1 MENPHVISH
10 GVVWRNAHSFF
21 RYCGWPSVCRDED
34 GVLYAAA
41 SGFRVSHICP
51 FGKTALFLSH
61 DGGATWS
68 VPLVVNDTYLDDRDA
83 GIVSLGGR
91 SLLVSWFAHPTE
103 VYQTTYRGSIERAW
117 GGSAGVLGMYDSIPA
132 EYGRGGS
139 FVRVSHD
146 GGLTWGATVQ
156 VPVSAPHGPIRLADG
171 TLLYLGKEHY
181 SRGAEAPGVIAAW
194 VSTDG
199 GATWVR
205 RGGLTPPEGTAW
217 ANFHEPHAVEL
228 PGGRL
233 LGVIR
238 AQGPEV
244 AFGFTMYQTVS
255 DDGGLTW
262 SPMRPLGIPGSPP
275 HLLRHSSGALILA
288 YGRRGQNA
296 AEEPSGAWGEHARI
310 SRDGGETWEED
321 VLLHEAAPSD
331 LGYPA
336 TVELPDATLLTVY
349 YQPFGPDGFPSVL
362 CTRWRL

>member
-1 MENPHVISH
+1 MENTHGISH
-10 GVVWRNAHSFF
+10 GVVWRNANSFF

-51 FGKTALFLSH
+51 FGKTVLFISR
-61 DGGATWS
+61 DEGKTWS

-83 GIVSLGGR
+83 GIVSLGGQ
-91 SLLVSWFAHPTE
+91 SLLVSWFSHPADVYLKHYGAYIAH
-103 VYQTTYRGSIERAW
+103 AW
-117 GGSAGVLGMYDSIPA
+117 GGSAGVLGMYGTIPEA
-132 EYGRGGS
+132 YAQGGS

-146 GGLTWGATVQ
+146 GGMTWGATVQ

-171 TLLYLGKEHY
+171 TLLYLGKELY
-181 SRGAEAPGVIAAW
+181 SRGQEAPGAIAAW
-194 VSTDG
+194 ASADG
-199 GATWVR
+199 GATWAR
-205 RGGLTPPEGTAW
+205 RGGLTPPAGTSW
-217 ANFHEPHAVEL
+217 ANFHEPHTVEL

-238 AQGPEV
+238 AEGPEV

-255 DDGGLTW
+255 DDGGFTW

-275 HLLRHSSGALILA
+275 HLLRHSSGTLVLV

-296 AEEPSGAWGEHARI
+296 EKEPSGAWGEHACI

-321 VLLHEAAPSD
+321 LLLHETTRSD

-336 TVELPDATLLTVY
+336 TVELSDASLLTVY
-349 YQPFGPDGFPSVL
+349 YQQFNSDGFPSVL